1 MTMPARP
8 PGGLPTWAR
17 QSWLSCRENG
27 WRCVSDVQCCT
38 GFCAEAEFVPTDPND
53 PHGEGVFKRE
63 CSSGPDGRNGNTKII
78 NTNANTN
85 TNTGASVTVNSRA
98 PKVCAIGYL
107 CLFVDK

>member
-17 QSWLSCRENG
+17 QSSSPIFSCRENG
-27 WRCVSDVQCCT
+27 WGCVSDVQCCT

-78 NTNANTN
+78 NANTN
-85 TNTGASVTVNSRA
+85 ANTGASVTVNSRP
-98 PKVCAIGYL
+98 PKVCSIGY
-107 CLFVDK
+107 